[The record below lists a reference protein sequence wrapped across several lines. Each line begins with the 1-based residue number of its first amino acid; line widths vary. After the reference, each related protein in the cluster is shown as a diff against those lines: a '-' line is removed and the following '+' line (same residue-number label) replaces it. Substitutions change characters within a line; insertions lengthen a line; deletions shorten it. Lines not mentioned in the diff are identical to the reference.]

1 MKRFLTVMLAGLL
14 VLAVI
19 APALAW
25 EFAMKGEYENRLRYF
40 GRMGDDDLF
49 GKASYQDAGAGTF
62 IGFAGPNIY
71 GTGNIAP
78 VVADMS
84 GGAGAPPLQSPAMV
98 ITRGGFSRWGSD
110 AFYND
115 SKLTIQP
122 EIRINQA
129 IRVHGVYN
137 IGGMRNKYRQTGTN
151 VFGDGVGAA
160 PLERY
165 YMSQSSMNAYDGTFG
180 TWEQFRATMQTPW
193 CIFSIGLKDFPLGT
207 GATLGYNTRAEAFL
221 AVVPYG
227 PLRFLYGIWLA
238 RGRFLESW
246 QTVPDADTK
255 NNFFQGAIFT
265 YDMGSFSAGGA
276 AIYRH
281 MHQKT
286 GALPSP
292 ANYSAGTGSAAPY
305 NPGAAAVGPQQ
316 ARDDSTFIGL
326 AFLKYFNGKFFANA
340 EYAWITVDRH
350 YPISGLQV
358 AGIAAA
364 NMGGRSL
371 NLEGYHWFSE
381 IGVLSG
387 PTKVALMYGLVSG
400 RVLNNGNARKV
411 YTAWTMNNQAMEP
424 YEFLM
429 FNTYAGGNNGGWG
442 GLDVTFAADDHGQM
456 SDAYCFAGRA
466 DYAVA
471 SNLNI
476 WGSYIWAHRLE
487 RAGFLNGGVR
497 DIGDGAAGGVAPGT
511 LLNAYGGVTPY
522 CPDGYLGW
530 EAGAGV
536 DWKLL
541 EGLNLKVRYA
551 YWQPGDWFD
560 YAYQALPG
568 PIGAGQGNWYLMKG
582 RSPINAIEG
591 KMVVEF

>member
-1 MKRFLTVMLAGLL
+1 MAGLL

-25 EFAMKGEYENRLRYF
+25 EFSMKGEYENRLRYF
-40 GRMGDDDLF
+40 GRMGNDDLF
-49 GKASYQDAGAGTF
+49 GKTNYQDAGAGTF

-71 GTGNIAP
+71 GTGNLAP
-78 VVADMS
+78 VMADS
-84 GGAGAPPLQSPAMV
+84 SNATGAML

-122 EIRINQA
+122 EIRVNQA

-137 IGGMRNKYRQTGTN
+137 IGGMRQKYRQTGPNATA
-151 VFGDGVGAA
+151 DGIGVA

-180 TWEQFRATMQTPW
+180 LWEQFRATMQVPW
-193 CIFSIGLKDFPLGT
+193 GIFSIGLKDFPLGV

-221 AVVPYG
+221 TVIPYG
-227 PLRFLYGIWLA
+227 PFRFLHGWWLA

-246 QTVPDADTK
+246 QTVPDGDTK
-255 NNFFQGAIFT
+255 NDFFQGIIAT
-265 YDMGSFSAGGA
+265 YDMGSFSAGAA
-276 AIYRH
+276 AIFRMDH
-281 MHQKT
+281 R
-286 GALPSP
+286 GVGGLPV
-292 ANYSAGTGSAAPY
+292 AAY
-305 NPGAAAVGPQQ
+305 GGFNAGAAAQQ
-316 ARDDSTFIGL
+316 ARDDNTFIGM

-340 EYAWITVDRH
+340 EYAWVSLDRH
-350 YPISGLQV
+350 IP
-358 AGIAAA
+358 AGP
-364 NMGGRSL
+364 GGTPGAPPVYV
-371 NLEGYHWFSE
+371 EAYHWFSE
-381 IGVLSG
+381 LGVVSG
-387 PTKVALMYGLVSG
+387 PAKVGLMYGVASG
-400 RVLNNGNARKV
+400 PVLNDNNVTKNYFAF
-411 YTAWTMNNQAMEP
+411 AMNYQAMEP

-429 FNTYAGGNNGGWG
+429 FNTYGGGNQGGWAG
-442 GLDVTFAADDHGQM
+442 TDITFVADDHGM
-456 SDAYCFAGRA
+456 MTDAYCFAGRA

-476 WGSYIWAHRLE
+476 WASYIWAHRLE

-497 DIGDGAAGGVAPGT
+497 DVGNGFNGGVAPGAT
-511 LLNAYGGVTPY
+511 FIGLYGGVTPY
-522 CPDGYLGW
+522 VPDGYLGW
-530 EAGAGV
+530 EVGAGV

-551 YWQPGDWFD
+551 YWQPGDWFT
-560 YAYQALPG
+560 YAYQALVGPAAPG
-568 PIGAGQGNWYLMKG
+568 PGGSGILQG